1 MLGVNVNYFLHSVL
15 RFDHKD
21 FLKAIKI
28 DVGPILGHTG
38 LWALR
43 CVSNH
48 AKEVK
53 DNELKKKAAV
63 AIELIEKY
71 LESGF
76 DVIG

>member
-1 MLGVNVNYFLHSVL
+1 MLGVNINYFLNSVL

-21 FLKAIKI
+21 FLKAMKI
-28 DVGPILGHTG
+28 DVGPILGDTG

-43 CVSNH
+43 NLSNH

-53 DNELKKKAAV
+53 DTELKKKAAV
-63 AIELIEKY
+63 ATELIEKY